1 MTSVERSPILARSAN
16 LYRRRKATDRLM
28 TAAMVAATLCAI
40 LPLFLILFYI
50 LREGIPGLS
59 WDLFTQDPNRPGKPG
74 GGVHNS
80 IVGSAI
86 MVGLALLM
94 GVPVALGTGIFL
106 SEYGQNRIGSFIRFI
121 IEVMAGIPSIT
132 IGLFVYTL
140 LVLNQGHFSGFAGA
154 VSLAIILVPI
164 VARIS
169 EEMLL
174 LVPRSLREA
183 SYALGAP
190 RWRTVLFIVLPT
202 ALPGIITGV
211 MLGLSRIAGEAAPL
225 LFTTLGNQ
233 FYTTDVSSAMDALP
247 LRIFTYATGPYDYWH
262 EQAWA
267 MSFVLVGVILIISL
281 GVRALFGSRVTV
293 RQ

>member
-233 FYTTDVSSAMDALP
+233 FYTTDVSSAME
-247 LRIFTYATGPYDYWH
+247 IG
-262 EQAWA
+262 
-267 MSFVLVGVILIISL
+267 
-281 GVRALFGSRVTV
+281 RAHV
-293 RQ
+293 